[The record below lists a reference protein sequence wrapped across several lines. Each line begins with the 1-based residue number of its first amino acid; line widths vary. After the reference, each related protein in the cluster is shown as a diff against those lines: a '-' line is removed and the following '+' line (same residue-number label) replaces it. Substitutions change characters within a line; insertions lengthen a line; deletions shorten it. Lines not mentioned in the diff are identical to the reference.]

1 MPPVTVGDERIRACG
16 RRTAGRSHYRLAAQ
30 PVARG
35 STDLD
40 RAAGTC
46 SRSWATYRPA
56 RARSLLRRGALA
68 SDLARRRL
76 GRARRSGHR
85 ARAAQRHRPRDRQP
99 LRAGALGCD
108 CYLARSEE
116 RFGLILC
123 DPPYRLADRLEPALA
138 EHLPPR
144 LAKHGR
150 LAVECSARRPLELD
164 LPLLAERGIG
174 EALIRVWSER

>member
-1 MPPVTVGDERIRACG
+1 MPHASASATSGSGHEGR
-16 RRTAGRSHYRLAAQ
+16 RRTAGQSHDRLAAQ

-35 STDLD
+35 SGALLAIEAISRGADSAVLVDRGIALAQRNVTDLGIAN
-40 RAAGTC
+40 RC
-46 SRSWATYRPA
+46 ELVRSDAIR
-56 RARSLLRRGALA
+56 
-68 SDLARRRL
+68 
-76 GRARRSGHR
+76 
-85 ARAAQRHRPRDRQP
+85 
-99 LRAGALGCD
+99 
-108 CYLARSEE
+108 YLERSEE

-138 EHLPPR
+138 EHLPQR

-164 LPLLAERGIG
+164 LPLLAERRIG